1 MFRVLAADSIAK
13 EGMAALEKESGVSVI
28 YGSVEDVQDPE
39 SIDALVVRS
48 ATKVTKE
55 LLSLFHNIRIVARAG
70 VGVDNIDI
78 DAATQRGV
86 LVINA
91 PDGNTISTA
100 EHTFAMIM
108 AILRKIPQANQ
119 SIKEGKWNRSSFT
132 GAELSGKV
140 LGIVGLGRIGTELAK
155 RARAFG
161 SKVQV
166 FDPFLTTERAKTLQ
180 VFPVTLDELLE
191 SSDIITVHTPLTK
204 ETKNLINTENLSKTK
219 QGVYLINCARGGILD
234 EEALYTYLS
243 NGHIAGCA
251 LDVFVQEP
259 AVENRLVH
267 LPNVIATPHIA
278 ASTAEAQMNV
288 AAQVAKEI
296 LTFSKGKPVK
306 NAVNLPA
313 VSNDDFQKIYPYYE
327 LAKVSGQFLSQSFS
341 SPIKEIKITFAGT
354 ITELD
359 KGLVSRGLLSGFLQ
373 PRVDRIVNDINATLI
388 AKEQGFSFSEKYST
402 ETQGYENIIEARV
415 IGETESFSLQSTYI
429 NGYGPRVV
437 NINGYS
443 TDFVPEGFLVYIEH
457 VDKPGV
463 IGRVGKLLGDLE
475 VNIAAM
481 QVGRKMAGGEAIM
494 MLTFDKELDQDV
506 LLRIKELSDVVS
518 ATTINL

>member
-55 LLSLFHNIRIVARAG
+55 LLSRFHNIRIVARAG

-155 RARAFG
+155 RARAFD

-180 VFPVTLDELLE
+180 VVPVSLDELLE

-288 AAQVAKEI
+288 AEQVAKEI

-359 KGLVSRGLLSGFLQ
+359 TGLVSRGLLSGFLQ

-388 AKEQGFSFSEKYST
+388 AKEQGFSFGEKYST

-443 TDFVPEGFLVYIEH
+443 TDFVPEGFLIYIEH

>member
-13 EGMAALEKESGVSVI
+13 EGLASLEKDSSVSVV
-28 YGSVEDVQDPE
+28 YGSVEDIQNPGE
-39 SIDALVVRS
+39 IDALIVRS

-55 LLSLFHNIRIVARAG
+55 LLTRFYNIKIVARAG

-78 DAATQRGV
+78 DAATEKGV

-108 AILRKIPQANQ
+108 ALLRNIPQANH
-119 SIKEGKWNRSSFT
+119 SIKEGKWNRSSFK

-155 RARAFG
+155 RARVFG
-161 SKVQV
+161 AQVQV

-180 VFPVTLDELLE
+180 VSPVSLDELLE

-204 ETKNLINTENLSKTK
+204 ETKNLINAGNLAKTK
-219 QGVYLINCARGGILD
+219 KGVYVINCARGGILD
-234 EEALYTYLS
+234 ENDLYTYLT
-243 NGHIAGCA
+243 NGHVAGCA

-259 AVENRLVH
+259 AVDNRLVH

-278 ASTAEAQMNV
+278 ASTAEAQLNV
-288 AAQVAKEI
+288 AVQVAQEI
-296 LTFSKGKPVK
+296 LGFSKGKPVK

-313 VSNDDFQKIYPYYE
+313 VSNEDFQKIFPFYE

-341 SPIKEIKITFAGT
+341 SPIKEIKITFAGS

-359 KGLVSRGLLSGFLQ
+359 TGLVTRGLLSGILQ

-402 ETQGYENIIEARV
+402 ETQGYENVLEARI
-415 IGETESFSLQSTYI
+415 IGENESFSLQSTFI

-494 MLTFDKELDQDV
+494 MLTFDKELDQEV
-506 LLRIKELSDVVS
+506 LTKIKELSDVVS

>member
-13 EGMAALEKESGVSVI
+13 EGMAALESESEVSVI
-28 YGSVEDVQDPE
+28 YGKAEDIQDPE
-39 SIDALVVRS
+39 SIDALIVRS

-55 LLSLFHNIRIVARAG
+55 LLTRFKNIRIVARAG
-70 VGVDNIDI
+70 VGVDNIDL
-78 DAATQRGV
+78 DAATENGV

-108 AILRKIPQANQ
+108 ATLRKIPQANQ
-119 SIKEGKWNRSSFT
+119 SIKDGKWSRSNFK
-132 GAELSGKV
+132 GAELSGKI

-161 SKVQV
+161 SKVLV

-180 VFPVTLDELLE
+180 VAPVSLDELLE

-204 ETKNLINTENLSKTK
+204 ETKNLINADNLSKTK
-219 QGVYLINCARGGILD
+219 KGVYLINCARGGILD

-288 AAQVAKEI
+288 AAQVAQEI
-296 LTFSKGKPVK
+296 LAFSKGKPVK
-306 NAVNLPA
+306 NAINLPA
-313 VSNDDFQKIYPYYE
+313 LSNDDFQKIYPFYE

-341 SPIKEIKITFAGT
+341 SPIKEIKITFSGS
-354 ITELD
+354 ITEMD
-359 KGLVSRGLLSGFLQ
+359 TGLVSRGLLSGFLQ

-388 AKEQGFSFSEKYST
+388 AKEQGFSFGEKYST
-402 ETQGYENIIEARV
+402 ETQGYENLIEARV
-415 IGETESFSLQSTYI
+415 IGETESFSLQSTFIY
-429 NGYGPRVV
+429 GYGPRVV

-443 TDFVPEGFLVYIEH
+443 TDFDPEGFLVYIEH

-494 MLTFDKELDQDV
+494 MLTFDKELDQDI
-506 LLRIKELSDVVS
+506 LLKIKALSDVVS